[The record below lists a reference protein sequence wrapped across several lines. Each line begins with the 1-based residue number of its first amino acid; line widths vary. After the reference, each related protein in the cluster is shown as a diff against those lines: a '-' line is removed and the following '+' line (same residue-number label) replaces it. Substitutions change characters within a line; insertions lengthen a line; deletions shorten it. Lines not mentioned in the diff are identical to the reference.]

1 MVGCDAP
8 YWTSF
13 SGLTWCLFSFTQ
25 WHLLI
30 LPKTQAFPQLSIGT
44 AHGSWRSLWWFCC
57 RILCIHDQPCR
68 ISPKKKKK
76 IQIWKH
82 FHQPTMVSWECRNRK
97 KKNHRRGG
105 FPRPKTQHP
114 DSSNGISNDRILRI
128 QNVKA
133 RTLQSK
139 SAPQKKCWSYH
150 DFSMVVAMP
159 FTCVLYIRRL
169 CHDICVFW
177 RALYKPFQLPGGL
190 NPFPCTNTLEPNLH
204 LPSPPGIREA
214 VICHWLQK
222 HP

>member
-13 SGLTWCLFSFTQ
+13 SGLTWCLSSFTQ

-57 RILCIHDQPCR
+57 RILWLFFCINDQPCR
-68 ISPKKKKK
+68 ISPKKKKSK
-76 IQIWKH
+76 FGSISTNQQWCLGSAG
-82 FHQPTMVSWECRNRK
+82 TG

-105 FPRPKTQHP
+105 FPRSKTPHP

-139 SAPQKKCWSYH
+139 SAPQKSVDLIMIFQCW
-150 DFSMVVAMP
+150 
-159 FTCVLYIRRL
+159 
-169 CHDICVFW
+169 
-177 RALYKPFQLPGGL
+177 
-190 NPFPCTNTLEPNLH
+190 
-204 LPSPPGIREA
+204 
-214 VICHWLQK
+214 
-222 HP
+222 